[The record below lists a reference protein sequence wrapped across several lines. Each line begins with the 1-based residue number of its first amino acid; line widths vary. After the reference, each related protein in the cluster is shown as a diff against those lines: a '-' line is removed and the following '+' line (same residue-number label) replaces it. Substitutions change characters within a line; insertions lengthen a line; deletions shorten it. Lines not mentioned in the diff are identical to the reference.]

1 MEDRTTWLS
10 PLRERDLLPDDAV
23 AACLVGSLAR
33 GWANPQSDVDI
44 VVFTTSEWESDTC
57 TPLPIPL
64 NPSRVLSESFYSGD
78 RRWEV
83 VYWLTGQVDQ
93 VLAKVSWDQFERNVV
108 ANNLLAPREEIL
120 ISRLEHCIPL
130 AGDTWIADVR
140 KGARSSAFQ
149 TFMIT
154 RSLSA
159 SDDAVEDA
167 VGQLEGG
174 DLESAVLSARRAL
187 GHSVDALLESHGE
200 YLSLIAKWRPQRFRA
215 AAPTIL
221 TFERYWELDSMRT
234 YDDTDPASWVTE
246 VLGVCQDIALRV
258 DLQP

>member
-1 MEDRTTWLS
+1 MEDPTSWLS
-10 PLRERDLLPDDAV
+10 SLRERDLLPDDV
-23 AACLVGSLAR
+23 VGVYLVGSLAR

-44 VVFTTSEWESDTC
+44 AVFAASEWESDTS

-64 NPSRVLSESFYSGD
+64 NPSRVTAESFYAGD

-93 VLAKVSWDQFERNVV
+93 ILAKVSWEQFERNAVV
-108 ANNLLAPREEIL
+108 DNLLAPREEIL
-120 ISRLEHCIPL
+120 ISRLDHCIALQGEEWL
-130 AGDTWIADVR
+130 AETR
-140 KGARSSAFQ
+140 KAMRASAFQ

-159 SDDAVEDA
+159 SDDALEDA

-200 YLSLIAKWRPQRFRA
+200 YLSLIPKWRPQRFRA
-215 AAPTIL
+215 AAPAIL
-221 TFERYWELDSMRT
+221 SFERYWQLESMQT
-234 YDDTDPASWVTE
+234 YDAADPASWVTE
-246 VLGVCQDIALRV
+246 VLSVCQEIALRV